1 MLTIFS
7 RQFWEI
13 FFTKLRLNIKSE
25 ASETYLGYLWW
36 ILEPAMFITAM
47 YFVFGVLLGTRT
59 SEFITFLV
67 CGQVPFSW
75 FARSVPNA
83 SRSLLAGRGIINQV
97 YIPKPFFPLL
107 TVAQDFAK
115 QGVVFIAV
123 MGYFLIVGQAMTP
136 VWFTLIPV
144 ILVQFILVAAF
155 GVLLSAFVPVIPDL
169 KFIIGTGVVILM
181 FVSGIFYSYTEV
193 LLPRHQELFLMNPMA
208 NLIKNYRQVILDNQF
223 PDWTAL
229 AMIAGLSLLLLAVM
243 LLFFR
248 RYDNTYARLV
258 TQ

>member
-67 CGQVPFSW
+67 CGQVPYSW

-83 SRSLLAGRGIINQV
+83 SRSLVAGRGIINQV

-107 TVAQDFAK
+107 TVAQDFIK
-115 QGVVFIAV
+115 QSVVFVAV
-123 MGYFLIVGQAMTP
+123 VGYFLVVDQPITP
-136 VWFTLIPV
+136 TWFSLIPV
-144 ILVQFILVAAF
+144 ILVQFMLVAAL
-155 GVLLSAFVPVIPDL
+155 GVFLSAFVPAIPDL
-169 KFIIGTGVVILM
+169 KFLIGTGMTILM
-181 FVSGIFYSYTEV
+181 FGSGIFYSYTEV
-193 LLPRHQELFLMNPMA
+193 LLPRHQELFLMNPIA
-208 NLIKNYRQVILDNQF
+208 NLIKNYRQVILENQL

-229 AMIAGLSLLLLAVM
+229 TVIAGLSLALLAVM

-248 RYDNTYARLV
+248 RFDNTYARLV